1 MHKLLLLVIFST
13 GVIADSTIV
22 YVGGDVEIP
31 VRANASSSEDNIIT
45 SIALNEPVTLLQTV
59 DGWSN
64 IKYDGWQGW
73 MVSSYLSKSKPDS
86 ESTQQA
92 KSLRKTI
99 DSVQNTNLNL
109 TKQLM
114 EQSKRYEEFFYRF
127 DFQDTQLVTKEVEL
141 NMLRHEVQTLTFG
154 NTTLLEQITTNKNS
168 YTFYVALS
176 GVIAL
181 FLGIMIGLFG
191 GNPTLLSKICKEPEQ
206 PKKSS

>member
-1 MHKLLLLVIFST
+1 MHKLLLLVMFST

-59 DGWSN
+59 GGWSN

-86 ESTQQA
+86 ESTQQV

-99 DSVQNTNLNL
+99 DSVQNVNLNL

-141 NMLRHEVQTLTFG
+141 NMLRHEVQALTFG

>member
-1 MHKLLLLVIFST
+1 MFST

-86 ESTQQA
+86 ESTQQV

-114 EQSKRYEEFFYRF
+114 EQSKGYEEFFYRF

-141 NMLRHEVQTLTFG
+141 NMLRHEVQALTFG

-206 PKKSS
+206 PMKSS

>member
-1 MHKLLLLVIFST
+1 MHKLLLLVMFST

-86 ESTQQA
+86 ESTQQV

-141 NMLRHEVQTLTFG
+141 NMLRHEVQALTFG

-206 PKKSS
+206 PMKSS

>member
-1 MHKLLLLVIFST
+1 MHKLLLLVMFST

-86 ESTQQA
+86 ESTQQV

-99 DSVQNTNLNL
+99 DSVQNANLNL
-109 TKQLM
+109 TNQLM

-141 NMLRHEVQTLTFG
+141 NKLRHEVQTLTFG

-191 GNPTLLSKICKEPEQ
+191 GNPTLLSKICKEHEQ

>member
-1 MHKLLLLVIFST
+1 MFST

-86 ESTQQA
+86 ESTQQV

-141 NMLRHEVQTLTFG
+141 NMLRHEVQALTFG

-206 PKKSS
+206 PMKSS

>member
-1 MHKLLLLVIFST
+1 MFST

-86 ESTQQA
+86 ESTQQV

-99 DSVQNTNLNL
+99 DLVQNTNLNL

-141 NMLRHEVQTLTFG
+141 NMLRHEVQALTFG

-206 PKKSS
+206 PMKSS

>member
-1 MHKLLLLVIFST
+1 MFST

-86 ESTQQA
+86 ESTQQV

-99 DSVQNTNLNL
+99 DLVQNTNLNL

-141 NMLRHEVQTLTFG
+141 NMLRHEVQALTFG

-181 FLGIMIGLFG
+181 FLGMLIGFVCGHPALVSKLYMQ
-191 GNPTLLSKICKEPEQ
+191 PEPPAKLLQREEK
-206 PKKSS
+206 